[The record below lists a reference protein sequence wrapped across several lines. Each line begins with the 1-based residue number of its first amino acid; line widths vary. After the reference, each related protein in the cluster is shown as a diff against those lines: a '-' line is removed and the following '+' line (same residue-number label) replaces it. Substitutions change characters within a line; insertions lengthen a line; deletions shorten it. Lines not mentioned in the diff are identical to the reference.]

1 MVSITVNEIL
11 QAFSPAF
18 KSIDLRIVT
27 VKLEEHWTNVIAS
40 MFLSSKSQKEIKSEQ
55 QQIREKLP
63 KTDNFSILLECYPFD
78 LISDLFKQIEKGEI
92 VINGKSIKIPPFD
105 PSKLTIDTYLP
116 SYLKEMKEWKLI
128 GSRATAKIDGEVWRI
143 MSDQDGPSR
152 LVGYENVYELIK
164 ETLRIRE
171 LGPDISRILVIGIP
185 MPARIVEISLDGKL
199 VKIKTK
205 NAFSSDDLQLNIS
218 LERVNRSNYF
228 EPFWRK
234 THRVKKCRY
243 PLKRGFCYVTNPIKL
258 GNSKPHDR
266 IEVELIHRRI
276 PTLRMDEASLMV
288 PLENA
293 AEPFGKAL
301 SAFCSMDVF
310 KERLLNPERFVE
322 GRTKPN
328 IIFENAI
335 AWLLSLVGFS
345 VLHLGRNFETL
356 RIPETGYQVGSIDIV
371 AYRENERLLLVD
383 CDTSI
388 PDEKKIR
395 SMKTVKDHFSYIQD
409 EHKQPDIM
417 CAIFSPK
424 DCTGILA
431 HPDVKIIGRYQIERT
446 FEEAMRGNTE
456 QARSSLLW

>member
-1 MVSITVNEIL
+1 M
-11 QAFSPAF
+11 
-18 KSIDLRIVT
+18 
-27 VKLEEHWTNVIAS
+27 
-40 MFLSSKSQKEIKSEQ
+40 
-55 QQIREKLP
+55 
-63 KTDNFSILLECYPFD
+63 
-78 LISDLFKQIEKGEI
+78 
-92 VINGKSIKIPPFD
+92 
-105 PSKLTIDTYLP
+105 
-116 SYLKEMKEWKLI
+116 
-128 GSRATAKIDGEVWRI
+128 
-143 MSDQDGPSR
+143 
-152 LVGYENVYELIK
+152 
-164 ETLRIRE
+164 
-171 LGPDISRILVIGIP
+171 
-185 MPARIVEISLDGKL
+185 
-199 VKIKTK
+199 
-205 NAFSSDDLQLNIS
+205 
-218 LERVNRSNYF
+218 
-228 EPFWRK
+228 
-234 THRVKKCRY
+234 
-243 PLKRGFCYVTNPIKL
+243 TNPIKL

-395 SMKTVKDHFSYIQD
+395 SMKTVKDHFRYIQD

-417 CAIFSPK
+417 WAIFSPK